1 MGDMNSDSSLSV
13 FLGRWGN
20 GTSSSGFEPD
30 LLALSGSQKQGVVEL
45 HYMLWTTIVKN
56 TLGSLW
62 IVEIFKEMQAVS
74 QCLCTPISLHAA
86 LPALPLL

>member
-1 MGDMNSDSSLSV
+1 MNSDSSLSV

-20 GTSSSGFEPD
+20 GTRSPGFELH

-45 HYMLWTTIVKN
+45 HYMLWATIVRN

-62 IVEIFKEMQAVS
+62 TVEIFKEMQADS
-74 QCLCTPISLHAA
+74 
-86 LPALPLL
+86 